1 MRISDWSSDVCSSDL
16 FDLFDVAEVFKST
29 PYIADLKPGGR
40 YVAKD
45 MYEAGGV
52 YMLMKTM
59 LAEGLLDGNCITVT
73 GKTLGENIDE
83 VTWNP
88 DKKVIRDAKTPITPT
103 GGVGGLSGT
112 LAPDGATVT
121 VAGRSGE
128 RRVGQKGCREGG

>member
-1 MRISDWSSDVCSSDL
+1 MRISDWSSDVCSS
-16 FDLFDVAEVFKST
+16 DLFDVAEVFKST

-83 VTWNP
+83 VTWNQ
-88 DKKVIRDAKTPITPT
+88 I
-103 GGVGGLSGT
+103 
-112 LAPDGATVT
+112 
-121 VAGRSGE
+121 GRASSRE
-128 RRVGQKGCREGG
+128 RVCRYV

>member
-1 MRISDWSSDVCSSDL
+1 MASEVGIEV
-16 FDLFDVAEVFKST
+16 DLFDVAEVFKST

-45 MYEAGGV
+45 MYEAGSV

-88 DKKVIRDAKTPITPT
+88 DQQVIRDAKTPIDRKS
-103 GGVGGLSGT
+103 V
-112 LAPDGATVT
+112 V
-121 VAGRSGE
+121 
-128 RRVGQKGCREGG
+128 